1 MPGSKK
7 SPQGVPRKKME
18 PSRPDNRSPAPIRLL
33 LVDDE
38 KGFVDVLSKRLAK
51 RNIHATQAFSGTEG
65 IRLLRRSDFDVA
77 VLDLK
82 LEDMDGI
89 EILKIFKKMDPSMP
103 VIMLTGHGSEKA
115 SIEGMRYGAF
125 DYLTKPHE
133 LAELVEKINE
143 AIRRRER
150 TDDTD
155 ETSSC

>member
-1 MPGSKK
+1 MHGRQQHNDPT
-7 SPQGVPRKKME
+7 
-18 PSRPDNRSPAPIRLL
+18 AIIRLL

-38 KGFVDVLSKRLAK
+38 KGFVQVLAK
-51 RNIHATQAFSGTEG
+51 RLTKRGIDVTQAFSGSEG

-89 EILKIFKKMDPSMP
+89 EILKIFKKMDPHMP

-115 SIEGMRYGAF
+115 SQEGLRCGAF

-133 LAELVEKINE
+133 LAELVDKIHE
-143 AIRRRER
+143 AVHHRKNKDDNDENASRR
-150 TDDTD
+150 
-155 ETSSC
+155 

>member
-1 MPGSKK
+1 
-7 SPQGVPRKKME
+7 ME
-18 PSRPDNRSPAPIRLL
+18 PKYPLKPWPEPIRLL

-51 RNIHATQAFSGTEG
+51 RNIKATQAFSGSEG
-65 IRLLRRSDFDVA
+65 IRLLRKRDFDIA

-89 EILKIFKKMDPSMP
+89 EILKIFKKMDPAMP

-115 SIEGMRYGAF
+115 SQEGMLHGAY

-133 LAELVEKINE
+133 LDELIDKIHAAVSEGKNQQ
-143 AIRRRER
+143 
-150 TDDTD
+150 TD
-155 ETSSC
+155 